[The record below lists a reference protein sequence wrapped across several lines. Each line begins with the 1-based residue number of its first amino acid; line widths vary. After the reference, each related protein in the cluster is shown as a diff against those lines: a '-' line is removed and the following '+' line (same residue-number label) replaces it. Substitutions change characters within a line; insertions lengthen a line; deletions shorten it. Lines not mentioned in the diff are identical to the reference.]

1 MRTILV
7 IGASRGIGKA
17 IALELARQGAKVV
30 RRTVEAAPDAG
41 VGTLTLYAFSSDN
54 WARPPREVGAL
65 MLWDLCHTAGAVPVD
80 LVGAGTGELVLVS
93 EGSAARQS
101 GTTSGQPVDAV
112 IMGILD
118 SLEVDGTVTFRK
130 S

>member
-1 MRTILV
+1 MRIARVVGSAVSTVKEQSLV
-7 IGASRGIGKA
+7 GHK
-17 IALELARQGAKVV
+17 LLLV
-30 RRTVEAAPDAG
+30 READEGGEMTGP
-41 VGTLTLYAFSSDN
+41 VF
-54 WARPPREVGAL
+54 V
-65 MLWDLCHTAGAVPVD
+65 AVDV
-80 LVGAGTGELVLVS
+80 VGAGTGELVMVT

-101 GTTSGQPVDAV
+101 STTSDQPVDAV

>member
-1 MRTILV
+1 MRIARVVGSAVSTVKDKSLV
-7 IGASRGIGKA
+7 GHK
-17 IALELARQGAKVV
+17 LLLV
-30 RRTVEAAPDAG
+30 READEHSEMTGP
-41 VGTLTLYAFSSDN
+41 VF
-54 WARPPREVGAL
+54 V
-65 MLWDLCHTAGAVPVD
+65 AVDV
-80 LVGAGTGELVLVS
+80 VGAGTGELVMVT

-101 GTTSGQPVDAV
+101 STTSDQPVDAV

>member
-1 MRTILV
+1 MRIARVVGSAVSTVKEKSLV
-7 IGASRGIGKA
+7 GHK
-17 IALELARQGAKVV
+17 LLLV
-30 RRTVEAAPDAG
+30 READERSEMTGP
-41 VGTLTLYAFSSDN
+41 VF
-54 WARPPREVGAL
+54 V
-65 MLWDLCHTAGAVPVD
+65 AVDV
-80 LVGAGTGELVLVS
+80 VGAGAGELVMVT

-101 GTTSGQPVDAV
+101 DTTSDQPVDAV

>member
-1 MRTILV
+1 MRIARVVGSAVSTVKDPSLIGHKLLLV
-7 IGASRGIGKA
+7 R
-17 IALELARQGAKVV
+17 
-30 RRTVEAAPDAG
+30 AADEN
-41 VGTLTLYAFSSDN
+41 D
-54 WARPPREVGAL
+54 EVDGPVFV
-65 MLWDLCHTAGAVPVD
+65 AVDV
-80 LVGAGTGELVLVS
+80 VGAGSGELVMVT

-118 SLEVDGTVTFRK
+118 SLEVGGTVTFRK

>member
-1 MRTILV
+1 MRIARVVGSAVSTVKEQSLV
-7 IGASRGIGKA
+7 GHK
-17 IALELARQGAKVV
+17 LLLV
-30 RRTVEAAPDAG
+30 READEGGEMTGP
-41 VGTLTLYAFSSDN
+41 VL
-54 WARPPREVGAL
+54 V
-65 MLWDLCHTAGAVPVD
+65 AVDV
-80 LVGAGTGELVLVS
+80 VGAGTGELVMVT

-101 GTTSGQPVDAV
+101 STTSDQPVDAV

>member
-1 MRTILV
+1 MRIARV
-7 IGASRGIGKA
+7 IGSAVSTVKEPSLVGHK
-17 IALELARQGAKVV
+17 LLLV
-30 RRTVEAAPDAG
+30 RETDERNEVTGPVFVAA
-41 VGTLTLYAFSSDN
+41 
-54 WARPPREVGAL
+54 
-65 MLWDLCHTAGAVPVD
+65 D

-101 GTTSGQPVDAV
+101 SKSSNQPVDAV